1 MSATLA
7 APSEQRILDG
17 LSPAQHAA
25 VVHGEG
31 PLLIIAGAG
40 TGKTTVI
47 TRRIA
52 HLIAGKRARPEE
64 ILALTFTEKAAVEM
78 AERVD
83 QLIPYGYA
91 ESWISTF
98 HAFGDRVLREA
109 SLESGLDP
117 DFRVLSRP
125 EQVIFLRERLWRL
138 PLQRFR
144 PLGDPTRHLHALLD
158 IVSRAKDEAVSPEEY
173 LEWAHGLA
181 GGAQGAPPPR
191 ERSERDSMTRALMT
205 PEEADTAAAHREI
218 AAFYDAYQRMLE
230 EAGLI
235 DFGDQ
240 IHRALAVLRA
250 HPALLASFRERF
262 RYVLVDEFQ
271 DTNHAQLE
279 LVRLLA
285 GGEAPNI
292 TVVGDDDQAIYRW
305 RGAAS
310 ANLLAFLRL
319 YPGAAQVVL
328 RENYR
333 STAPILDAASRLVR
347 YNNPYRLEVVAG
359 VDKRLRAAREG
370 GPAVAHERFDTVSAE
385 ADGVAAMIEERLQRG
400 FRPRD
405 VAILVR
411 SNGDADPFLRA
422 LNVKAIPHRFSGS
435 RGLYDQPE
443 VRLLVCF
450 LRALARPA
458 ESVPVFYLAASEV
471 YRLPEAE
478 LLRLNHYAR
487 RKNRPLLDVLRGL
500 VPAERSDAA
509 WRSARSADASNE
521 DDLAGVSG
529 ETRER
534 AARMVADL
542 ARAAADVARLRT
554 GEVLYRFLR
563 ESGLLARLSREAS
576 ARAEAEVKNI
586 ARFFEMVRAYGA
598 VAEHDRVPAFVEH
611 LELMRE
617 AGDDPAVAE
626 ADRDEDAV
634 HVLTV
639 HKAKGLEFPV
649 VFIVGCAEERFPVRR
664 RSRRLD
670 LPAALEKEAPAGGD
684 AHLQEE
690 RRLFYVAMT
699 RARDEL
705 VLTSAADYGSGRP
718 RKVSRFVVEALDL
731 PSPAP
736 VARRAQPLEALAR
749 NQPAPEI
756 IPGPV
761 RIPAGRPLRL
771 SFAQMDD
778 YLTCPLKYRYVHV
791 LRVPLLAHHRVVY
804 GSAVHK
810 AVQRYFQ
817 ARLDGGQPTADDL
830 VAAFRAAWVSEGFL
844 SREHEEE
851 RLRAGEEALRRFH
864 QQDSEHPLRP
874 TAVEQEFAFM
884 VGATRVIG
892 RYDLVVQS
900 RGQTSILDFKTGAV
914 DDVHRRTSARVRACS
929 STCTRW
935 PGCAPRAAC
944 PTAWSCTSWSRGF
957 RAPRCRR
964 RTRPR
969 APRPRSPRS
978 RRRCAGR
985 SSPRALR
992 TWPAASARS
1001 ATCVPTPR
1009 APPKPDRR
1017 PFPRALRSRRM
1028 PAWDRK
1034 RGARPGCP
1042 ASGRTWPPCSKRR
1055 TS

>member
-1 MSATLA
+1 MGTELA
-7 APSEQRILDG
+7 VASEERILEG
-17 LSPAQHAA
+17 LSPAQRAA

-40 TGKTTVI
+40 TGKTTVL

-52 HLIAGKRARPEE
+52 HLITTRRARPEE
-64 ILALTFTEKAAVEM
+64 ILALTFTEMAAMEM

-91 ESWISTF
+91 ESWTSTF
-98 HAFGDRVLREA
+98 HAFGDHVLREA
-109 SLESGLDP
+109 SLETGLDP
-117 DFRVLSRP
+117 EFRVLSRP

-138 PLQRFR
+138 PLRRFR
-144 PLGDPTRHLHALLD
+144 PLGDPTRHLRALLD
-158 IVSRAKDEAVSPEEY
+158 VVSRAKDEDVSPAEY
-173 LEWAHGLA
+173 QAWAERAVEAASPGSPEHDAASAQLEV
-181 GGAQGAPPPR
+181 
-191 ERSERDSMTRALMT
+191 
-205 PEEADTAAAHREI
+205 
-218 AAFYDAYQRMLE
+218 AAFYAEYQRLLA

-240 IHRALAVLRA
+240 IHRTLAALRA
-250 HPALLASFRERF
+250 HPSLLASLRERF

-279 LVRLLA
+279 LVRLLTDA
-285 GGEAPNI
+285 APDAPAPNL

-310 ANLLAFLRL
+310 ANLQAFLRL
-319 YPGAAQVVL
+319 YPGASQVVL
-328 RENYR
+328 RDNYR
-333 STAPILDAASRLVR
+333 STAAILEAAGRLIR

-359 VDKRLRAAREG
+359 VDKRLRSPRAG
-370 GPAVAHERFDTVSAE
+370 GAPVRHERFETVSAE
-385 ADGVAAMIEERLQRG
+385 ADRVATLIEERLGQG

-411 SNGDADPFLRA
+411 SNVDADPFLRA
-422 LNVKAIPHRFSGS
+422 LNVKGIPHRFSGS

-450 LRALARPA
+450 LRALARPSD
-458 ESVPVFYLAASEV
+458 SVPAFYLAASDL
-471 YRLPEAE
+471 YRMPERE
-478 LLRLNHYAR
+478 LLRINHYAR
-487 RKNRPLLDVLRGL
+487 RKNRPLLAALRSI
-500 VPAERSDAA
+500 AEP
-509 WRSARSADASNE
+509 RSARSADAS
-521 DDLAGVSG
+521 DGDWPDLPGNPELEGIGGA
-529 ETRER
+529 TRE
-534 AARMVADL
+534 AAQRLLADL
-542 ARAAADVARLRT
+542 DRAAADVARLRT

-563 ESGLLARLSREAS
+563 ESGLLVRLTRGDG
-576 ARAEAEVKNI
+576 ARAEAQVKNV

-639 HKAKGLEFPV
+639 HKAKGLEFPL

-664 RSRRLD
+664 RAQRLD
-670 LPAALEKEAPAGGD
+670 LPAGLEREPPVGGD
-684 AHLQEE
+684 VHLQEE

-705 VLTSAADYGSGRP
+705 VLTSAADYGSSRP

-736 VARRAQPLEALAR
+736 LVRRTQPLEALAR
-749 NQPAPEI
+749 NQPPPEPC
-756 IPGPV
+756 PGPA
-761 RIPAGRPLRL
+761 PALSAHHPLRL

-810 AVQRYFQ
+810 AVQRLFQ
-817 ARLDGGQPTADDL
+817 SRLEGGAPSEDDL

-851 RLRAGEEALRRFH
+851 RLRAGEETLRRFYRH
-864 QQDSEHPLRP
+864 EAEHPLRP
-874 TAVEQEFAFM
+874 TAVEQEFAFN

-892 RYDLVVQS
+892 RFDLVVQDS
-900 RGQTSILDFKTGAV
+900 GHTTILDFKTGSV
-914 DDVHRRTSARVRACS
+914 DDEKKARERARDSLQLDVYALAWLRGTSRLPDRLELRFLESGLSGAKV
-929 STCTRW
+929 
-935 PGCAPRAAC
+935 
-944 PTAWSCTSWSRGF
+944 PTADDAARTEAAIADVSAALRRREFPARPSYMACGQCAFRDICPYTA
-957 RAPRCRR
+957 RAPE
-964 RTRPR
+964 
-969 APRPRSPRS
+969 
-978 RRRCAGR
+978 
-985 SSPRALR
+985 
-992 TWPAASARS
+992 
-1001 ATCVPTPR
+1001 
-1009 APPKPDRR
+1009 D
-1017 PFPRALRSRRM
+1017 
-1028 PAWDRK
+1028 
-1034 RGARPGCP
+1034 
-1042 ASGRTWPPCSKRR
+1042 
-1055 TS
+1055 